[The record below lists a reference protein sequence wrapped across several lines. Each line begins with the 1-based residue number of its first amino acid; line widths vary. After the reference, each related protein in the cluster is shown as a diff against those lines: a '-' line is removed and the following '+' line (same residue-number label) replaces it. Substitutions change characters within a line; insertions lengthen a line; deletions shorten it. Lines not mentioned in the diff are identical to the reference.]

1 MMSAKPRCLL
11 WVLAAAVMVMSHTTR
26 LRAEE
31 TIDREYRIKAAFVYN
46 FLKFVDGGRF
56 TPKQGKKKDEVDP
69 NDPLLVGILGVP
81 PSRVAFEEL
90 QGKQI
95 GDRLITVRWFRGFE
109 SLAGEDETLPKQH
122 PDLDAIRACHVL
134 VLCPSEKVF
143 LSRILTPLRASG
155 ILTVGDVASFLESGG
170 MINLLI
176 EDKKVRFEINLA
188 AAVRAR
194 LTIRSSLLRLAVRT
208 IEHDQLESEKAEEPP
223 DGTTRP

>member
-1 MMSAKPRCLL
+1 
-11 WVLAAAVMVMSHTTR
+11 MVMSHTTC
-26 LRAEE
+26 LRADEAV
-31 TIDREYRIKAAFVYN
+31 DREYRIKAAFVYN

-56 TPKQGKKKDEVDP
+56 TPKQGKKNEVDP

-95 GDRLITVRWFRGFE
+95 GNRPIAVRWFRGFE
-109 SLAGEDETLPKQH
+109 ALAGEDKALPEQH

-134 VLCPSEKVF
+134 VLCPSEKTF

-155 ILTVGDVASFLESGG
+155 ILTVGDVPSFLESGG

-223 DGTTRP
+223 GGTTRP